1 MMRSF
6 TRHSAGNVALTFALL
21 LTPLMGIVGFAIDTG
36 EATMAKAGLLDLM
49 DSAALTSVGR
59 NAINPDTGTY
69 SAAHSKELAEKYI
82 YHYLHPNSVNPRL
95 KDVTYEVV
103 VSQSS
108 QVINTT
114 IRYSAKLDGL
124 FSDLNIK
131 EDLEIADVVKATS
144 APPTYLEIA
153 IVVDGSSSMLIG
165 ADVADQQIMQNKMG
179 CTFACH
185 VDGPNGFGANAG
197 RSLNVAHSHGAKVRF
212 DVVKSALASIMDDA
226 DEQEVVN
233 DQFAFSLYRFS
244 NSLTKL
250 KDVTADIGDMKSAI
264 INMEPASRPQGG
276 TNFHHSINQLNDD
289 LSSSGTGQDIHNRKR
304 IVLIFTDGIEDD
316 VFYPTSPPGSYSWSP
331 DPNYQYYAPQIIAGG
346 ERLQVFNPGLCNSF
360 KSKNITVATLNT
372 TYVVPAGTT
381 DSRYVTIRDSFIPL
395 IKQKMSQCASSDSLF
410 FTANNSNEVKSAS
423 ESMFSAVLAKAR
435 LEE

>member
-1 MMRSF
+1 
-6 TRHSAGNVALTFALL
+6 
-21 LTPLMGIVGFAIDTG
+21 
-36 EATMAKAGLLDLM
+36 
-49 DSAALTSVGR
+49 
-59 NAINPDTGTY
+59 
-69 SAAHSKELAEKYI
+69 
-82 YHYLHPNSVNPRL
+82 
-95 KDVTYEVV
+95 
-103 VSQSS
+103 
-108 QVINTT
+108 
-114 IRYSAKLDGL
+114 
-124 FSDLNIK
+124 
-131 EDLEIADVVKATS
+131 
-144 APPTYLEIA
+144 
-153 IVVDGSSSMLIG
+153 
-165 ADVADQQIMQNKMG
+165 
-179 CTFACH
+179 
-185 VDGPNGFGANAG
+185 
-197 RSLNVAHSHGAKVRF
+197 
-212 DVVKSALASIMDDA
+212 MDDA

-264 INMEPASRPQGG
+264 IHMEPASRPQGG
-276 TNFHHSINQLNDD
+276 TNFHYSINQLNDD

-395 IKQKMSQCASSDSLF
+395 IKQKMSQCATSDSLF